1 MKASRLNMSELE
13 ITPAQARKEWAKD
26 LRSGEYQQITGQLRE
41 GDNGRCCL
49 GVACDTY
56 KRLTEKG
63 YWAKNTFVAEEDSY
77 CSAELPDIVM
87 TFFGFS
93 KSDPELDYGQQATTL
108 NDQQGKTFAEIA
120 DLIEKLS

>member
-1 MKASRLNMSELE
+1 MSELE

-87 TFFGFS
+87 EFFGFD
-93 KSDPELDYGQQATTL
+93 KSNPDLAYEQQAITL
-108 NDQQGKTFAEIA
+108 NDQQGKTFIEIA

>member
-1 MKASRLNMSELE
+1 MSELE

-56 KRLTEKG
+56 KRLTGKG
-63 YWAKNTFVAEEDSY
+63 EWDEDIFVAEKDSY

>member
-1 MKASRLNMSELE
+1 MSELE

-56 KRLTEKG
+56 KRLTGKG
-63 YWAKNTFVAEEDSY
+63 EWDDNTFVASEDSY
-77 CSAELPDIVM
+77 CSAELPSIVM
-87 TFFGFS
+87 EFFGFY
-93 KSDPELDYGQQATTL
+93 KSDPDLAYGRQATTL
-108 NDQQGKTFAEIA
+108 NDQLERTFEEIA
-120 DLIEKLS
+120 DLVEKLNQ

>member
-1 MKASRLNMSELE
+1 MSELE

-56 KRLTEKG
+56 KRLTGKG
-63 YWAKNTFVAEEDSY
+63 SWEDDIFVTDENDFS
-77 CSAELPDIVM
+77 SSELPRVVM
-87 TFFGFS
+87 LFFGLY
-93 KSDPELDYGQQATTL
+93 KRDPELDGDTTATTL
-108 NDQQGKTFAEIA
+108 NDQLERTFEEIA
-120 DLIEKLS
+120 DLVEKL